1 MKTAVVMMS
10 GGLDSTVLAYWAV
23 EQGWK
28 ICPLFID
35 YGQHCAEIELTNA
48 RLLAPKVAMELRTI
62 SLRGVYAN
70 SQSRLIREADLWID
84 TVTADDIFLPYRNA
98 LLLTAACAYAGSNG
112 IETVFAAFINSN
124 HAREIDA
131 THTYLE
137 RTRELAAHIGSVHV
151 EFPFR
156 ELSKTDVAKLGLQL
170 GAPIAET
177 YSCQVKSQT
186 HCGACPNCVDRL
198 TALRALRTDGPC

>member
-1 MKTAVVMMS
+1 MRNAVVMVS

-23 EQGWK
+23 EQGWM
-28 ICPLFID
+28 IYPLFID
-35 YGQHCAEIELTNA
+35 YGQHCAEIELTTA
-48 RLLAPKVAMELRTI
+48 RQLAPKAAAELRTI
-62 SLRGVYAN
+62 SLQGIYAN
-70 SQSRLIREADLWID
+70 SQSRLIREADLWSD
-84 TVTADDIFLPYRNA
+84 TVVADDIFLPYRNA
-98 LLLTAACAYAGSNG
+98 LLLTTACAYAGSNG

-131 THTYLE
+131 TYAYLE
-137 RTRELAAHIGSVHV
+137 RTREVVAHIGSVRL

-156 ELSKTDVAKLGLQL
+156 ELSKTDVATLGLQL

-177 YSCQVKSQT
+177 YSCQIKSQT

-198 TALRALRTDGPC
+198 TALRALRRIEPR